1 MNPIRFCKILIVDD
15 SEAFRLKVK
24 RQLIDAQ
31 VGYYFYE
38 AADGR
43 EALAKY
49 IKHKPHIV
57 IMDIMMPN
65 VDGIK
70 ATQAIMHYDPNAKII
85 VASTRDNKETI
96 DAVINSGG
104 AKDYIIKPFGS
115 GDVVMAVSKQ
125 LVMNRYL
132 DKSKPS
138 TTSIPKQS
146 VPIGDYDSSKQSIAF
161 MPKPLLHNGVKY
173 GTIDSILDDGEL
185 VINTGNNKTADDLL
199 EKAQDIIFVGD
210 HYEIVL

>member
-1 MNPIRFCKILIVDD
+1 LNPIRFCKILIVDD
-15 SEAFRLKVK
+15 SKAFRFKTKKL
-24 RQLIDAQ
+24 LIDAK
-31 VGYYFYE
+31 VGYYHYD

-65 VDGIK
+65 VDGVQ
-70 ATQAIMHYDPNAKII
+70 ATQAIMRYDPNAKII

-104 AKDYIIKPFGS
+104 AKDYLIKPFAS

-125 LVMNRYL
+125 LVMNRYS

-138 TTSIPKQS
+138 TASIPRQS
-146 VPIGDYDSSKQSIAF
+146 LPNSDDDKL
-161 MPKPLLHNGVKY
+161 KPSATFIQKSLMYKGMKC
-173 GTIDSILDDGEL
+173 GTIDNILDDGEL
-185 VINTGNNKTADDLL
+185 VINTGNNKAADELL
-199 EKAQDIIFVGD
+199 ERAQDVLFNGV
-210 HYEIVL
+210 HYEIIL